1 MAKPDWQGL
10 SAKEQAAEIAAV
22 EAVVMERRQRMGID
36 VAARTTE
43 ALNDETAVIR
53 VIDAEESEQK
63 KKNLPMGH
71 KSVSTYLS
79 NSKDRTNLK

>member
-10 SAKEQAAEIAAV
+10 SAAEQAAEIAAV

-43 ALNDETAVIR
+43 ALNDETDAIR

-63 KKNLPMGH
+63 KKNLPKGK

-79 NSKDRTNLK
+79 NSKDRTNMK